1 MTQILHI
8 HPVQPQLRLIH
19 NAVEILQNGG
29 VVVYPTDSAYALG
42 CKIGEKDAIDRI
54 RHLRKLDKNHN
65 FTLMCR
71 DLSELATYAVVDNSI
86 YRLLRSHTPGP
97 YTFLLKA
104 TQEVPRRLQHP
115 KKKTIGLRIPDNIIL
130 QTLLSELHEPLMS
143 VTLVLPDESLPV
155 NDPEAVYDKLKKH
168 VDLIIHG
175 GVSGFEETTIIDC
188 VSGEPNIIRAGK
200 GSVEGL

>member
-1 MTQILHI
+1 
-8 HPVQPQLRLIH
+8 VQPQLRLIH
-19 NAVEILQNGG
+19 NAVEILQGGG

-54 RHLRKLDKNHN
+54 RRLRKLDKNHN

-115 KKKTIGLRIPDNIIL
+115 KKKTIGLRIPDNVIL
-130 QTLLSELHEPLMS
+130 QTLLAELHEPLMS

-155 NDPEAVYDKLKKH
+155 NDPEEVCDKLEKH

-175 GVSGFEETTIIDC
+175 GASGFEETTIIDC
-188 VSGEPNIIRAGK
+188 VNGAPTIIRAGK